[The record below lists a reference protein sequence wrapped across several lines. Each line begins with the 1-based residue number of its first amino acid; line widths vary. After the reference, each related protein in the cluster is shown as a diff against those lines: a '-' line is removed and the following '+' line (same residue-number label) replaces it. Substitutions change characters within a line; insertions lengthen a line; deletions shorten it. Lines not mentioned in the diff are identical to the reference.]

1 MPSRVQLT
9 MLAQLEEHRSVDLP
23 TSRAQFFS
31 RARSTSGRFFIF
43 SAAKASES
51 SGPTTGTGNVKR
63 RTLRKSNLSAEREAA
78 GPNLEWPDHR
88 PGTVRHCNA
97 VMLNF
102 LERRPYT
109 TTT

>member
-1 MPSRVQLT
+1 MPSRVQLI
-9 MLAQLEEHRSVDLP
+9 MLAQLEEHRSVGLP

-31 RARSTSGRFFIF
+31 RAQAVDFLYFLRQQRPRALDQLPEREMRSEG
-43 SAAKASES
+43 
-51 SGPTTGTGNVKR
+51 
-63 RTLRKSNLSAEREAA
+63 LRKSLTGLLS
-78 GPNLEWPDHR
+78 GR
-88 PGTVRHCNA
+88 PQAQTSSVQTTIRGLKDT